1 VTRAMH
7 RVLVVE
13 DDPAIRKIVSMLFET
28 NGFRVVTADTCDLGV
43 RQAQTYRPDVCIVDL
58 GLPDKDGINFIRK
71 VRDWSPVAILV
82 LTARV
87 AELQRLSAFEAG
99 ADDYIIKPFSSPEL
113 LARVRAIMRR
123 MARSDQPGA
132 VLRLGD
138 ALIDFGK
145 RVTRGP
151 HNVEVHLTPLEH
163 RILECL
169 ARHADSVVTHTQVM
183 KEVWGPHQIDI
194 RALRVY
200 VASLRRKLEFDP
212 ARPKYIVTEPGVGY
226 RLVTDSEVEAARP
239 DARNRLEKS
248 L

>member
-13 DDPAIRKIVSMLFET
+13 DDPAIRKILSMLFET

-58 GLPDKDGINFIRK
+58 GLPDSDGIHFIRK
-71 VRDWSPVAILV
+71 VRAWSPVAILV

-99 ADDYIIKPFSSPEL
+99 ADDYVIKPFSSPEL

-123 MARSDQPGA
+123 IARSDQPAA
-132 VLRLGD
+132 VVRLGV
-138 ALIDFGK
+138 AFIDLGN

-151 HNVEVHLTPLEH
+151 RGEEVHLTPLEH

-169 ARHADSVVTHTQVM
+169 ARHADGVVTHTQVL

-200 VASLRRKLEFDP
+200 VASLRRKLEIDP

-226 RLVTDSEVEAARP
+226 RLLTESELESEQPVARTQ
-239 DARNRLEKS
+239 R
-248 L
+248 

>member
-1 VTRAMH
+1 MTRAMY

-28 NGFRVVTADTCDLGV
+28 NGFRVVTADTCELGV

-58 GLPDKDGINFIRK
+58 GLPDSDGISFIRK
-71 VRDWSPVAILV
+71 VRGWSPVAILV
-82 LTARV
+82 LTARI

-123 MARSDQPGA
+123 IARSDQPGA

-138 ALIDFGK
+138 AFIDLGK

-151 HNVEVHLTPLEH
+151 GSEEVHLTPLEH

-169 ARHADSVVTHTQVM
+169 ARHADSVVTHTQVL

-200 VASLRRKLEFDP
+200 VASLRRKLESDP
-212 ARPKYIVTEPGVGY
+212 GRPKFILTEPGVGY
-226 RLVTDSEVEAARP
+226 RLATDSEVEAARP
-239 DARNRLEKS
+239 AVRTPRGS
-248 L
+248 

>member
-1 VTRAMH
+1 
-7 RVLVVE
+7 
-13 DDPAIRKIVSMLFET
+13 MLFET
-28 NGFRVVTADTCDLGV
+28 NGFRVVSADTCELGV

-99 ADDYIIKPFSSPEL
+99 ADDYIVKPFSSPEL

-151 HNVEVHLTPLEH
+151 RNEEIHLTPLEH

-169 ARHADSVVTHTQVM
+169 ARHADSVVTHTLVM

-200 VASLRRKLEFDP
+200 VASLRRKLESDP

-226 RLVTDSEVEAARP
+226 RLVTESEVEAAP
-239 DARNRLEKS
+239 PAARNRLEKS

>member
-13 DDPAIRKIVSMLFET
+13 DDPAISKILSMLFET

-43 RQAQTYRPDVCIVDL
+43 RQAQTHRPDVCIVDL
-58 GLPDKDGINFIRK
+58 GLPDSDGIHFIRK
-71 VRDWSPVAILV
+71 VRAWSPVAILV

-87 AELQRLSAFEAG
+87 AELHRLAAFEAG
-99 ADDYIIKPFSSPEL
+99 ADDYVIKPFSSPEL
-113 LARVRAIMRR
+113 LARVRAIIRR

-132 VLRLGD
+132 IVKLGAAFVD
-138 ALIDFGK
+138 LGN

-151 HNVEVHLTPLEH
+151 LGEEVHLTPLEH

-169 ARHADSVVTHTQVM
+169 GRHADSVVTHTQVL
-183 KEVWGPHQIDI
+183 KEVWGPHQIDM

-200 VASLRRKLEFDP
+200 VASLRRKLETDP

-226 RLVTDSEVEAARP
+226 RLLTEP
-239 DARNRLEKS
+239 DGVS
-248 L
+248 